1 MMTNWPIGLSTGC
14 FYRTSLLD
22 CLEPI
27 RSSGFSMIE
36 VVFSP
41 AHLDYKNKDA
51 VRMAAGRI
59 REMGMEAYSFHAPFA
74 PEIDI
79 SSPDEERRAEALKE
93 ILVAVEAAAM
103 LGVHYFVIHP
113 GPENADIPSRE
124 ERLIRIENV
133 VSVLNQVAT
142 RCGELGI
149 RCVLENKLPHLLFGN
164 SNDIVWILS
173 ALETTQVG
181 ACLDTGH
188 AFLAGDLYNLVYKL
202 GPYLRMLH
210 VHDNSG
216 QFDEHMPPGDGRIDW
231 RSFLGELMQIEFQ
244 GAMILEI
251 AGGGATETIMAN
263 ARRGRT
269 AIRSL
274 ARQLAMGHGISH
286 PELRIKPGNG

>member
-1 MMTNWPIGLSTGC
+1 MTNWPIGLSTGC
-14 FYRTSLLD
+14 FHRSNLLD

-41 AHLDYKNKDA
+41 AHLDYKNQHA
-51 VRMAAGRI
+51 VRVAAARI
-59 REMGMEAYSFHAPFA
+59 QELGMEAYSFHAPFA

-79 SSPDEERRAEALKE
+79 SSPDEACRANAMRE
-93 ILVAVEAAAM
+93 ILVAVEAAAA

-133 VSVLNQVAT
+133 VAVLNQVAT
-142 RCGELGI
+142 RCAELGI

-164 SNDIVWILS
+164 SNDIVWILA
-173 ALETTQVG
+173 ALETTEVG

-188 AFLAGDLYNLVYKL
+188 AYLAGDLYNLVYKL
-202 GPYLRMLH
+202 APYLRMLH
-210 VHDNSG
+210 VHDNKG
-216 QFDEHMPPGDGRIDW
+216 QSDEHLPPGDGNIDW
-231 RSFLGELMQIEFQ
+231 ASLLKELVQTRFH

-251 AGGGATETIMAN
+251 AGGQDTETIMAN
-263 ARRGRT
+263 ARRGR
-269 AIRSL
+269 ASIRKL
-274 ARQLAMGHGISH
+274 ARRLAMG
-286 PELRIKPGNG
+286 

>member
-1 MMTNWPIGLSTGC
+1 MTNWPIGLSTGC
-14 FYRTSLLD
+14 FHRTNLLD

-41 AHLDYKNKDA
+41 THLDYKNGEA
-51 VRMAAGRI
+51 VRVAAERI
-59 REMGMEAYSFHAPFA
+59 GELGMEAYSFHAPFA

-79 SSPDEERRAEALKE
+79 SSPDEARRAHAMRE
-93 ILVAVEAAAM
+93 ILIAVEAAAV

-133 VSVLNQVAT
+133 VSVLNEVAI
-142 RCGELGI
+142 RCAELGI

-164 SNDIVWILS
+164 SNDIVWILA
-173 ALETTQVG
+173 ALETNQVG

-202 GPYLRMLH
+202 APYLRMLH

-216 QFDEHMPPGDGRIDW
+216 KYDDHLAPGDGGIDW
-231 RSFLGELMQIEFQ
+231 QMFLRELIQIGFH
-244 GAMILEI
+244 GTMMLEI
-251 AGGGATETIMAN
+251 AGGGDTETVMAR
-263 ARRGRT
+263 ARRGRS
-269 AIRSL
+269 AIRKL
-274 ARQLAMGHGISH
+274 ARRLVMGG
-286 PELRIKPGNG
+286 G

>member
-1 MMTNWPIGLSTGC
+1 MTNWPIGLSTGC
-14 FYRTSLLD
+14 FHRTNLLD

-41 AHLDYKNKDA
+41 AHLDYKNRDA
-51 VRMAAGRI
+51 VRVAAKRI
-59 REMGMEAYSFHAPFA
+59 GDLGMEAYSFHAPFA

-79 SSPDEERRAEALKE
+79 SSPDATCRAHAMQE
-93 ILVAVEAAAM
+93 ILVAVEAAAA

-133 VSVLNQVAT
+133 VSVLNEVAI
-142 RCGELGI
+142 RCAELGI

-164 SNDIVWILS
+164 SNDIVWILA
-173 ALETTQVG
+173 ALETNQVG

-202 GPYLRMLH
+202 APYLRMLH
-210 VHDNSG
+210 VHDNTG
-216 QFDEHMPPGDGRIDW
+216 QSDEHLAPGDGGIDW
-231 RSFLGELMQIEFQ
+231 KSFLGELVQIGFH

-251 AGGGATETIMAN
+251 AGGDDTETVMAR
-263 ARRGRT
+263 ARRGRS
-269 AIRSL
+269 AIREL
-274 ARQLAMGHGISH
+274 ARRLAMG
-286 PELRIKPGNG
+286 EA

>member
-1 MMTNWPIGLSTGC
+1 MTNWPIGLSTGC
-14 FYRTSLLD
+14 FYRVNLLD
-22 CLEPI
+22 CLETI
-27 RSSGFSMIE
+27 RASGFSMIE

-41 AHLDYKNKDA
+41 EHLDYKSPSA
-51 VRMAAGRI
+51 VRLAAEKI
-59 REMGMEAYSFHAPFA
+59 NQLGMEAYSFHAPFA

-79 SSPDEERRAEALKE
+79 SSPDEVRRANAMQE
-93 ILVAVEAAAM
+93 ILVAVEAAAI

-133 VSVLNQVAT
+133 VSVLNQVTT

-181 ACLDTGH
+181 ACMDTGH
-188 AFLAGDLYNLVYKL
+188 AFLAGDLNNLVYKL

-216 QFDEHMPPGDGRIDW
+216 HSDEHLPPGQGAINWQAFLLDLVQIDF
-231 RSFLGELMQIEFQ
+231 R

-251 AGGGATETIMAN
+251 AGGDDAGRVMAK
-263 ARRGRT
+263 ARQGRT
-269 AIRSL
+269 AIRTL
-274 ARQLAMGHGISH
+274 ARQIAMQGESRGSK
-286 PELRIKPGNG
+286 LKLDAL

>member
-1 MMTNWPIGLSTGC
+1 MTNWPIGLSTGC
-14 FYRTSLLD
+14 FHRTNLLD

-41 AHLDYKNKDA
+41 AHLDYKNSDA
-51 VRMAAGRI
+51 VRVAAERI
-59 REMGMEAYSFHAPFA
+59 GELGMEAYSFHAPFA

-79 SSPDEERRAEALKE
+79 SSPDEARRAHAMRE
-93 ILVAVEAAAM
+93 ILIAVEAAAA

-133 VSVLNQVAT
+133 VSVLNEVAI
-142 RCGELGI
+142 RCAELGI

-164 SNDIVWILS
+164 SNDIVWILA
-173 ALETTQVG
+173 ALETNQVG

-202 GPYLRMLH
+202 TPYLRMLH

-216 QFDEHMPPGDGRIDW
+216 QYDEHLAPGDGRIDW
-231 RSFLGELMQIEFQ
+231 RSFLGELVQIGFH

-251 AGGGATETIMAN
+251 AGGGDTETVMGR
-263 ARRGRT
+263 ARRGRS
-269 AIRSL
+269 AIRKL
-274 ARQLAMGHGISH
+274 ARKLAMGG
-286 PELRIKPGNG
+286 